1 MSCSHCIDML
11 CSSSQAANQL
21 KHKHLI
27 NWPYFWFFFFKCSSF
42 MLFLEHRSI
51 YRSDRSL

>member
-1 MSCSHCIDML
+1 
-11 CSSSQAANQL
+11 
-21 KHKHLI
+21 
-27 NWPYFWFFFFKCSSF
+27 